1 MMISNPSNS
10 LEWMIFLAQK
20 YSSMFIK
27 GTWLTLY
34 ISVVGTL
41 LGFVLGYIVGIVN
54 DVKLNDGDNIVKK
67 VLIRIVKVIFTVYV
81 EVFRDTPMIVQAMI
95 VYYGRQT
102 MHSQLSTWTMNRR
115 HNMSET
121 VISIKDLSKSFG
133 DHEVLRKIDI
143 DVHSGEVICIVG
155 SSGSGKSTLL
165 RCINKLEKQTS
176 GKILYHDK
184 EVRNVQKDIND
195 YRSKV
200 GMVFQSFNLFNN
212 MTVLQNCMLCTRR
225 VLHLPKQ
232 EAFDRAITHLKAVG
246 MAPYINAKP
255 SQLSGGQKQRV
266 AIARS
271 LCMNP
276 EVLLFD
282 EPTSALDP
290 EMVGEVL
297 NVMKDLARTGLT
309 MIIVTHEMAFAR
321 DVSTRTIFMDSGYV
335 AEDAAPS
342 ELFTNP
348 KNPRTREFLSRYLA
362 G

>member
-1 MMISNPSNS
+1 M
-10 LEWMIFLAQK
+10 
-20 YSSMFIK
+20 
-27 GTWLTLY
+27 G
-34 ISVVGTL
+34 
-41 LGFVLGYIVGIVN
+41 
-54 DVKLNDGDNIVKK
+54 
-67 VLIRIVKVIFTVYV
+67 
-81 EVFRDTPMIVQAMI
+81 
-95 VYYGRQT
+95 
-102 MHSQLSTWTMNRR
+102 
-115 HNMSET
+115 ET

-133 DHEVLRKIDI
+133 KHEVLRKIDM
-143 DVHSGEVICIVG
+143 DVNAGEIICIVG
-155 SSGSGKSTLL
+155 SSGSGKSTFL
-165 RCINKLEKQTS
+165 RCINKLERQS
-176 GKILYHDK
+176 AGKILYHGK
-184 EVRNVQKDIND
+184 EIRDVQRDINE
-195 YRSKV
+195 YRAKV

-212 MTVLQNCMLCTRR
+212 MTVLQNCMICTRK
-225 VLHLPKQ
+225 VLHISKE
-232 EAFDRAITHLKAVG
+232 EAFDRAITHLKEVG
-246 MAPYINAKP
+246 MAPYIHAKP

-297 NVMKDLARTGLT
+297 NVMKELATTGLT

-321 DVSTRTIFMDSGYV
+321 DVSTRTIFMDRGFV
-335 AEDAAPS
+335 AEDAPPS